1 VLNSSGILKVC
12 GDIDATDEEKKQSV
26 QKLYKLGLENTQR
39 ITDEIIMLLIKQ
51 IRSNENITSTQNCWA
66 LLGQM
71 ISVLEP
77 SKPLAFPLMN
87 WFLNVIDHHQNK
99 AYQTWARYLLCR
111 VYRLYKMP
119 DKRVFSPI
127 YLESQYV
134 KYMKKIRLNV
144 FMMNGAFMTVW
155 VESYTTFR
163 ELKVLV
169 LAKLDVQTRHHWR
182 YGFME

>member
-1 VLNSSGILKVC
+1 VC

-71 ISVLEP
+71 LSVLEP

-111 VYRLYKMP
+111 VYRLYKML

-182 YGFME
+182 YGFIE